1 MKVRRESMWIPR
13 CFIVGEGVI
22 VVVDGGVDVVLV
34 MVTERELS
42 EEGFSWLR
50 CGEKWIKADF

>member
-13 CFIVGEGVI
+13 CFIVSEGVI
-22 VVVDGGVDVVLV
+22 VVVDGGVEVVLV

-42 EEGFSWLR
+42 EKGFSWLR
-50 CGEKWIKADF
+50 CGEK